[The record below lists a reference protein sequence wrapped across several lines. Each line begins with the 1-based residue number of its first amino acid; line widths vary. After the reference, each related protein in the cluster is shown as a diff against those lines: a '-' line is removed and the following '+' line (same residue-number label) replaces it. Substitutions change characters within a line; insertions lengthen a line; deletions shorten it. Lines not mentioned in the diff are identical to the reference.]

1 MDKTE
6 QTTSWRVQVTDTSGK
21 VWSSGVRLAGKDE
34 AMCYMGNALYDFRD
48 NYFSIVEVKAIECPG
63 EPVNVRVQHCQRG
76 PRRGRARFGNMIML
90 DHGTCHLFKWHEDAA
105 IAVAA

>member
-1 MDKTE
+1 ME
-6 QTTSWRVQVTDTSGK
+6 QTTSWRVQVTDVSGK
-21 VWSSGVRLAGKDE
+21 IWSSGVRLAGKDE

-48 NYFSIVEVKAIECPG
+48 REYSIVEVKAIECPG
-63 EPVNVRVQHCQRG
+63 EVPNVRVQPCQRG
-76 PRRGRARFGNMIML
+76 PRRGRARFGNAVWF

>member
-1 MDKTE
+1 ME

-48 NYFSIVEVKAIECPG
+48 REYSIVEVKAIECPG
-63 EPVNVRVQHCQRG
+63 EVPNVRVQPAREALG
-76 PRRGRARFGNMIML
+76 EDERALATQFGSTTAPAISSS
-90 DHGTCHLFKWHEDAA
+90 GTRTRQ
-105 IAVAA
+105 

>member
-48 NYFSIVEVKAIECPG
+48 REYSIVEVKAIECS
-63 EPVNVRVQHCQRG
+63 EPVNVRVEPCPRG
-76 PRRGRARFGNMIML
+76 PRRGRARFGNAVMFE
-90 DHGTCHLFKWHEDAA
+90 HGTCHLFKWHEDAT
-105 IAVAA
+105 IADAA